1 MRGLLESATRE
12 ATHRS
17 RHGPMTE
24 FCGVLCVCVCGF
36 MFFITNERQ
45 LPEGRGLD
53 HCWSRVNISIDMYC
67 GILDKNNSYEGK

>member
-1 MRGLLESATRE
+1 MTVRRGLLESPTRE

-24 FCGVLCVCVCGF
+24 FCGFIL
-36 MFFITNERQ
+36 FITNERQ